1 MALAMAFHELAT
13 NAAKYGAL
21 SAPGGRVE
29 VTWRLPPG
37 RGELELSRTEPGGPP
52 IEAPPTR
59 RGYGS
64 GMLERGLARQL
75 GGEVALEF
83 ARKGLRCRLRL
94 PLSDR
99 IAPGGRREGSGGA
112 APS

>member
-1 MALAMAFHELAT
+1 LAPEASVALAMALHELAT

-21 SAPGGRVE
+21 SVSSGRVE
-29 VTWRLPPG
+29 VVWRVAADG
-37 RGELELSRTEPGGPP
+37 RSLELSWAENGGPP

-59 RGYGS
+59 RGFGS

-83 ARKGLRCRLRL
+83 AREGLRCHVRL

-99 IAPGGRREGSGGA
+99 VVLR
-112 APS
+112 